1 MLRWEGIKPFLNHT
15 KIKYHT
21 SNRKETTMAYNL
33 IDNLQTAVTNA
44 NLASK
49 MAVYLG
55 EDPTA
60 IKTGIDFAI
69 PTLIGFMAKKSMN
82 IEGAG
87 SLLNVIR
94 TGNHTGNI
102 LNTLSSLF
110 DGRTNMRNY
119 TEGGSKTVQAYIGD
133 DSTKVLGLLN
143 TKASFKKDNT
153 ASIVMNLVA
162 PVVLS
167 AISKQITLQDLPVSG
182 LRDFM
187 KEQNGYLSSVLP
199 KGIADM
205 LGVVETEA
213 KKKPVVAEKT
223 VANKPIKEAVAPRE
237 TVDRSDAEPFPLRTT
252 MVWLGGICA
261 VIALGYGAWK
271 LMGNAPK
278 SDSNLAQQIENT
290 PTPDPVIHPLSDTV
304 KKAVATPATASAP
317 ATSGVLLADGV
328 TLNVP
333 KGSFEEELVNVVRNP
348 ADSTYKNR
356 WFILDRSPFDG
367 ETANLKPEAA
377 AQLQNLAAIMKAY
390 PRVSIKIGGFLD
402 IAGHKANSKLAS
414 LRSIS
419 VFRELLKYGV
429 QRKNLRADG
438 YGSTMAI
445 ASNDTEEGRIKNRRV
460 AIIVKTK

>member
-1 MLRWEGIKPFLNHT
+1 
-15 KIKYHT
+15 
-21 SNRKETTMAYNL
+21 MAYNL
-33 IDNLQTAVTNA
+33 IDNLNTAVTNA
-44 NLASK
+44 TLPQK

-55 EDPTA
+55 EDPAA
-60 IKTGIDFAI
+60 IKAGIDFVI
-69 PTLIGFMAKKSMN
+69 PTLVGFMAKKSIN

-119 TEGGSKTVQAYIGD
+119 TEGGSKTIQTYIGEEAP
-133 DSTKVLGLLN
+133 KILGLLN
-143 TKASFKKDNT
+143 KTANFKKDNT

-187 KEQNGYLSSVLP
+187 KEQNGYVSSMLP
-199 KGIADM
+199 KGVADI
-205 LGVVETEA
+205 LGVVETEP
-213 KKKPVVAEKT
+213 KKKPIVPEKT
-223 VANKPIKEAVAPRE
+223 TTTKSVKEAVTPRE
-237 TVDRSDAEPFPLRTT
+237 TIDRSDAEPFPLRTT
-252 MVWLGGICA
+252 MIWLGGICA
-261 VIALGYGAWK
+261 VIALGYGAMK
-271 LMGNAPK
+271 LMGSAPK
-278 SDSNLAQQIENT
+278 SDSNLAQQIEKT
-290 PTPDPVIHPLSDTV
+290 ATPDPVIHPLSDTV
-304 KKAVATPATASAP
+304 KTVVAAPVAPAVA
-317 ATSGVLLADGV
+317 GVLLADGV

-348 ADSTYKNR
+348 SDSTYKNR

-367 ETANLKPEAA
+367 DTPNLKPEAA
-377 AQLQNLAAIMKAY
+377 MQLQNLAAIMKAY

-402 IAGHKANSKLAS
+402 IAGHKANPKLAS

-429 QRKNLRADG
+429 LRKNLRADG

>member
-1 MLRWEGIKPFLNHT
+1 
-15 KIKYHT
+15 
-21 SNRKETTMAYNL
+21 MAYNL

-44 NLASK
+44 NLAQK
-49 MAVYLG
+49 MGVYLG
-55 EDPTA
+55 EDASA
-60 IKTGIDFAI
+60 IKAGIDFAI
-69 PTLIGFMAKKSMN
+69 PTLVGFMAKKSIN

-119 TEGGSKTVQAYIGD
+119 TEGGNKAVQAYLGE
-133 DSTKVLGLLN
+133 DSTKILGLLN
-143 TKASFKKDNT
+143 KSASFKKDNT
-153 ASIVMNLVA
+153 ASILLNLTT
-162 PVVLS
+162 PIVLS

-187 KEQNGYLSSVLP
+187 KEQSGYVSSMLP
-199 KGIADM
+199 KGVAEI
-205 LGVVETEA
+205 LGVTETEP
-213 KKKPVVAEKT
+213 KKKPVVADTESK
-223 VANKPIKEAVAPRE
+223 KSIKEAVLPRE

-261 VIALGYGAWK
+261 VIALGYGAMK
-271 LMGNAPK
+271 LMGSAPK
-278 SDSNLAQQIENT
+278 SDSNLAQQIEKT
-290 PTPDPVIHPLSDTV
+290 ATPDPVIHPLSDTV
-304 KKAVATPATASAP
+304 KAAAATPAPAAP
-317 ATSGVLLADGV
+317 AVGGVLLADGV

-348 ADSTYKNR
+348 ADSTYRNR

-377 AQLQNLAAIMKAY
+377 AQLQNLASIMKAY
-390 PRVSIKIGGFLD
+390 PRMSIKIGGFLD
-402 IAGHKANSKLAS
+402 IAGHKANPKLAS

-429 QRKNLRADG
+429 LRKNLRADG

>member
-1 MLRWEGIKPFLNHT
+1 
-15 KIKYHT
+15 
-21 SNRKETTMAYNL
+21 MAYNL
-33 IDNLQTAVTNA
+33 IDNLNTAVTNA
-44 NLASK
+44 NLAQK

-55 EDPTA
+55 EDATA
-60 IKTGIDFAI
+60 IKAGIDFAI
-69 PTLIGFMAKKSMN
+69 PTLVGFLAKKSIN

-94 TGNHTGNI
+94 TGNHTGN
-102 LNTLSSLF
+102 
-110 DGRTNMRNY
+110 MRNY
-119 TEGGSKTVQAYIGD
+119 TEGGNKAVQTYLGE
-133 DSTKVLGLLN
+133 DSTKILGLLN
-143 TKASFKKDNT
+143 KTASFKKDNS
-153 ASIVMNLVA
+153 ASVLLNLTT
-162 PVVLS
+162 PIVLS

-187 KEQNGYLSSVLP
+187 KEQNSYVSSMLP
-199 KGIADM
+199 KGVADI
-205 LGVVETEA
+205 LGVVETEP
-213 KKKPVVAEKT
+213 KKKPVVAEKPVT
-223 VANKPIKEAVAPRE
+223 NKPVKEAVAAKE
-237 TVDRSDAEPFPLRTT
+237 TIDRSDAEPFPLRTT

-271 LMGNAPK
+271 LMGSAPK
-278 SDSNLAQQIENT
+278 SDSNLAQQIEKT
-290 PTPDPVIHPLSDTV
+290 ATPDPVIHPISDTAKTV
-304 KKAVATPATASAP
+304 AATPAPAAP
-317 ATSGVLLADGV
+317 AVAGVLLADGV

-348 ADSTYKNR
+348 SDSTYKNR

-377 AQLQNLAAIMKAY
+377 TQLQNLAAIMKAY

-402 IAGHKANSKLAS
+402 ITGHKANPKLAS

-429 QRKNLRADG
+429 LRKNLRADG

-460 AIIVKTK
+460 SIIVKTK

>member
-1 MLRWEGIKPFLNHT
+1 
-15 KIKYHT
+15 
-21 SNRKETTMAYNL
+21 MAYNL

-44 NLASK
+44 NLAPK

-69 PTLIGFMAKKSMN
+69 PTLVGFMAKKSMN

-119 TEGGSKTVQAYIGD
+119 TEGGSKTVQAYLGD
-133 DSTKVLGLLN
+133 DSAKVLGLLN
-143 TKASFKKDNT
+143 SKSSFKKDNT
-153 ASIVMNLVA
+153 GSILMNLVA

-199 KGIADM
+199 KGIADI
-205 LGVVETEA
+205 LGVVETEP

-223 VANKPIKEAVAPRE
+223 VANKPIKEAIAPRE
-237 TVDRSDAEPFPLRTT
+237 TIDRSDSEPFPLRTT

-271 LMGNAPK
+271 LIGDAPK
-278 SDSNLAQQIENT
+278 SDSNLAQQIEKT
-290 PTPDPVIHPLSDTV
+290 ATPDPVIHPLSDTV
-304 KKAVATPATASAP
+304 KTVVAPTAPVASAVA
-317 ATSGVLLADGV
+317 GVLLADGV

-348 ADSTYKNR
+348 SDSTYKNR

-377 AQLQNLAAIMKAY
+377 IQLQNLAAIMKAY

-402 IAGHKANSKLAS
+402 IAGHKANPKLAS

-429 QRKNLRADG
+429 LRKNLRADG

>member
-1 MLRWEGIKPFLNHT
+1 
-15 KIKYHT
+15 
-21 SNRKETTMAYNL
+21 MAYNL

-44 NLASK
+44 NLAPK

-69 PTLIGFMAKKSMN
+69 PTLVGFMAKKSMN

-119 TEGGSKTVQAYIGD
+119 TEGGSKTIQAYLGD
-133 DSTKVLGLLN
+133 DSAKVLGLLN

-187 KEQNGYLSSVLP
+187 KEQNGYLGSVLP

-223 VANKPIKEAVAPRE
+223 VANKPVKEAVAARE

-252 MVWLGGICA
+252 MIWLGGICA
-261 VIALGYGAWK
+261 VIALGYGAMK
-271 LMGNAPK
+271 LMGSAPK

-290 PTPDPVIHPLSDTV
+290 PPPDPVIHPLSDTV
-304 KKAVATPATASAP
+304 KKVVAPTTPVAP
-317 ATSGVLLADGV
+317 VAGVLLADGV

-348 ADSTYKNR
+348 SDSTYRNR
-356 WFILDRSPFDG
+356 WFILDRLPFDG

-377 AQLQNLAAIMKAY
+377 AQLQNLASIMKAY

-402 IAGHKANSKLAS
+402 IAGHKANPKLAS

-429 QRKNLRADG
+429 LRKNLRADG

>member
-1 MLRWEGIKPFLNHT
+1 
-15 KIKYHT
+15 
-21 SNRKETTMAYNL
+21 MAYNL

-44 NLASK
+44 NLAQK
-49 MAVYLG
+49 MGVYLG
-55 EDPTA
+55 EDASA
-60 IKTGIDFAI
+60 IKAGIDFAI
-69 PTLIGFMAKKSMN
+69 PTLVGFMAKKSIN

-119 TEGGSKTVQAYIGD
+119 TEGGNKAVQTYLGE
-133 DSTKVLGLLN
+133 DSTKILGLLN
-143 TKASFKKDNT
+143 KTASFKKDNT
-153 ASIVMNLVA
+153 ASILLNLTT
-162 PVVLS
+162 PIVLS

-187 KEQNGYLSSVLP
+187 KEQNGYVSSMLP
-199 KGIADM
+199 KGVADI
-205 LGVVETEA
+205 LGVTETEP
-213 KKKPVVAEKT
+213 KKKPVVAETESK
-223 VANKPIKEAVAPRE
+223 KSIKEAVLPRE

-271 LMGNAPK
+271 LMGSAPK
-278 SDSNLAQQIENT
+278 SDSNLAQQIEKT
-290 PTPDPVIHPLSDTV
+290 ATPDPVIHPISDTAKTV
-304 KKAVATPATASAP
+304 VATPAP
-317 ATSGVLLADGV
+317 AAAAVAGVLLADGV

-356 WFILDRSPFDG
+356 WFILDRAPFDG

-377 AQLQNLAAIMKAY
+377 TQLQNLAAIMKAY

-402 IAGHKANSKLAS
+402 IAGHKANPKLAS

-419 VFRELLKYGV
+419 VFRELLKYGAL
-429 QRKNLRADG
+429 RKNLRADG

>member
-1 MLRWEGIKPFLNHT
+1 
-15 KIKYHT
+15 
-21 SNRKETTMAYNL
+21 MAYNL

-44 NLASK
+44 NLAPK

-223 VANKPIKEAVAPRE
+223 VANKPIKEVVAPKE

-333 KGSFEEELVNVVRNP
+333 KGSFEEELVNVVRNL

>member
-1 MLRWEGIKPFLNHT
+1 
-15 KIKYHT
+15 
-21 SNRKETTMAYNL
+21 MAYNL
-33 IDNLQTAVTNA
+33 IENLNTAVTNA
-44 NLASK
+44 NLAPK

-55 EDPTA
+55 EDPSA
-60 IKTGIDFAI
+60 IKTGIDFVI
-69 PTLIGFMAKKSMN
+69 PTLVGFLAKKSMN

-119 TEGGSKTVQAYIGD
+119 TEGGSKTIQNYLGEDTPKI
-133 DSTKVLGLLN
+133 LGLLN
-143 TKASFKKDNT
+143 KAATFKKDNT
-153 ASIVMNLVA
+153 SSILMNLVA

-187 KEQNGYLSSVLP
+187 REQSGYVSSMLP
-199 KGIADM
+199 KGVADI
-205 LGVVETEA
+205 LGVVETEP
-213 KKKPVVAEKT
+213 KKKPIVPEKT
-223 VANKPIKEAVAPRE
+223 TTIKSVKEAVTPRE
-237 TVDRSDAEPFPLRTT
+237 TIDRSDAEPFPLRTT
-252 MVWLGGICA
+252 MIWLGGICT
-261 VIALGYGAWK
+261 VIALGYGAMK
-271 LMGNAPK
+271 LMGSAPK
-278 SDSNLAQQIENT
+278 SDSNLAQQIEST

-304 KKAVATPATASAP
+304 KKVVTPATPVAP
-317 ATSGVLLADGV
+317 ATAGVLLADGV

-348 ADSTYKNR
+348 SDSTYKNR

-377 AQLQNLAAIMKAY
+377 TQLQNLASIMKAY

-402 IAGHKANSKLAS
+402 IASHKNFPKLAS
-414 LRSIS
+414 QRSIS
-419 VFRELLKYGV
+419 IFRELLKYGV
-429 QRKNLRADG
+429 LRKNLRADG

-445 ASNDTEEGRIKNRRV
+445 ASNDTEEGRAKNRRV

>member
-1 MLRWEGIKPFLNHT
+1 
-15 KIKYHT
+15 
-21 SNRKETTMAYNL
+21 MAYNL

-44 NLASK
+44 NLAPK

-119 TEGGSKTVQAYIGD
+119 TEGGSKTVQTYLGD
-133 DSTKVLGLLN
+133 DLTKVLGLLN
-143 TKASFKKDNT
+143 TKSSFKKDNT
-153 ASIVMNLVA
+153 GSILMNLVA

-187 KEQNGYLSSVLP
+187 KEQNGYLGSVLP

-205 LGVVETEA
+205 LGVVETEP
-213 KKKPVVAEKT
+213 KKKPIVPEKT

-237 TVDRSDAEPFPLRTT
+237 IVDRSDSEPFPLRTT

-271 LMGNAPK
+271 LMGSAPK
-278 SDSNLAQQIENT
+278 SDSNLAQQIEKT
-290 PTPDPVIHPLSDTV
+290 PSPDPVIHPLSDTI
-304 KKAVATPATASAP
+304 KPAVATPAVAP
-317 ATSGVLLADGV
+317 TVAGVLLADGV

-348 ADSTYKNR
+348 SDSTYKTR
-356 WFILDRSPFDG
+356 WFTLDRLPFEG
-367 ETANLKPEAA
+367 ETANLTAEAA
-377 AQLQNLAAIMKAY
+377 TQLQNLAAIMKAY

-402 IAGHKANSKLAS
+402 IAGHKANPKLAS

-429 QRKNLRADG
+429 SRKNLRADG

-445 ASNDTEEGRIKNRRV
+445 ASNDTEDGRMKNRRV

>member
-1 MLRWEGIKPFLNHT
+1 
-15 KIKYHT
+15 
-21 SNRKETTMAYNL
+21 MAYNL

-55 EDPTA
+55 EDSTA

-69 PTLIGFMAKKSMN
+69 PTLVGFMAKKSMN

-94 TGNHTGNI
+94 TGNHTGNT
-102 LNTLSSLF
+102 LNTLASLF

-119 TEGGSKTVQAYIGD
+119 TEGGSKTVQAYMGD
-133 DSTKVLGLLN
+133 DLNKVLGLLN

-153 ASIVMNLVA
+153 GSILLNLVT
-162 PVVLS
+162 PIVLS

-187 KEQNGYLSSVLP
+187 KEQNGYLGSVLP
-199 KGIADM
+199 KGIADI
-205 LGVVETEA
+205 LGVVETEP

-271 LMGNAPK
+271 LVGNAPK
-278 SDSNLAQQIENT
+278 SDSNLAQQIEST
-290 PTPDPVIHPLSDTV
+290 PTPEPVIHPLADTA
-304 KKAVATPATASAP
+304 KKAATTTPPPAP
-317 ATSGVLLADGV
+317 AVTGVLLADGV
-328 TLNVP
+328 TLNVA
-333 KGSFEEELVNVVRNP
+333 KGSFEDELVNVVRNP
-348 ADSTYKNR
+348 NDSTYKKR
-356 WFILDRSPFDG
+356 WFILDNLPFEG
-367 ETANLKPEAA
+367 ETAVLKPEALP
-377 AQLQNLAAIMKAY
+377 QLQNLAAIMKAY

-402 IAGHKANSKLAS
+402 IATHKAFPKLAS
-414 LRSIS
+414 QRSIS

-429 QRKNLRADG
+429 LRKNLRADG

-460 AIIVKTK
+460 AVIVKTK